1 MQDVLGSNPT
11 DENIAT
17 YISTAISKGTI
28 IPGYGHAVLRHLDPR
43 LQAIL
48 DFIAKT
54 ESSTVNRSNGE
65 LTDTATESTR
75 PSDLQFLA
83 RVAKIAPAVLRQKI
97 PRMKNTLPNVDAFSG
112 SVLHSYGVKIEF
124 LLPLITSCRVAGVA
138 VQYVWDRGQSMFL
151 FLYE

>member
-1 MQDVLGSNPT
+1 MQDVLGLNPT

-43 LQAIL
+43 LQVIL

-65 LTDTATESTR
+65 LTVTESR